1 MRCKRLR
8 ASTLSCVVK
17 LRGREQRTLDRIE
30 KPLVAS
36 DPRLESMFAIFA
48 TMVQCE
54 PMPATKRV
62 TTGLRRRVRKA
73 SSAIVNVFLFT
84 PWFQAGYGPY
94 GSLANGTRYGRGEPE
109 RS

>member
-1 MRCKRLR
+1 M
-8 ASTLSCVVK
+8 
-17 LRGREQRTLDRIE
+17 
-30 KPLVAS
+30 AS

-54 PMPATKRV
+54 PMPVTERV

-73 SSAIVNVFLFT
+73 SAIVNVFLFT

-94 GSLANGTRYGRGEPE
+94 GSLANGTRYGRGGPE

>member
-1 MRCKRLR
+1 MRCKRQR
-8 ASTLSCVVK
+8 AAKLGCVLK

-48 TMVQCE
+48 TMVRCE
-54 PMPATKRV
+54 PMPV
-62 TTGLRRRVRKA
+62 TERLTSGLRRRLRTA
-73 SSAIVNVFLFT
+73 SSAIVNGFLFT
-84 PWFQAGYGPY
+84 PWFQAGYGPH
-94 GSLANGTRYGRGEPE
+94 GSLADGTRYGRGEPE